1 MSCDGVRGLR
11 RIQVLLYLGREFAG
25 QSLFLPPRTVSWLLQ
40 LLNPTIWN
48 RLEVANRNVK
58 SFDPH
63 YPHRS
68 LSLFHPFGP
77 THHLY
82 RNFTLEP
89 QVSRS
94 QPLLP
99 LSLTSLLRLLLHQFV
114 IKSSLLLFLGRQL
127 WDLLALLLGQVAVY
141 LPLLPLDQRPMH

>member
-11 RIQVLLYLGREFAG
+11 RIQVLLYLGRESAR

>member
-1 MSCDGVRGLR
+1 MSCDGVRGLH
-11 RIQVLLYLGREFAG
+11 RIRVLLYLGREFAG
-25 QSLFLPPRTVSWLLQ
+25 QSLSSPPRTASWLLK

-58 SFDPH
+58 SFYQH
-63 YPHRS
+63 HPHRS

-77 THHLY
+77 AHHLY
-82 RNFTLEP
+82 RNFILEP

-94 QPLLP
+94 QPPLP
-99 LSLTSLLRLLLHQFV
+99 LSLTSLPRLLLHQSV
-114 IKSSLLLFLGRQL
+114 IKSSLLLLLGRRL